1 MIHLYTGCGQGKT
14 SAAVG
19 LAARSLGPG
28 RRVVFAQF
36 LKGGPSGEIDSLRAL
51 GAMVLRAPR
60 HDFWWNLG
68 PCEKAAVARENDELI
83 GLVLE
88 RCRSESPP
96 DLVVLDEFTYV
107 HNTPMADEN
116 LAALLVK
123 ELARRRIE
131 AVFTGREAGPLAE
144 IADYHSDISEVRHPS
159 SIGCPPREGVE
170 F

>member
-1 MIHLYTGCGQGKT
+1 
-14 SAAVG
+14 
-19 LAARSLGPG
+19 
-28 RRVVFAQF
+28 
-36 LKGGPSGEIDSLRAL
+36 
-51 GAMVLRAPR
+51 
-60 HDFWWNLG
+60 
-68 PCEKAAVARENDELI
+68 
-83 GLVLE
+83 
-88 RCRSESPP
+88 
-96 DLVVLDEFTYV
+96 
-107 HNTPMADEN
+107 MADEN